1 MALTIAG
8 RDRDWYEQRV
18 AVVSQV
24 TETGIVVR
32 FQEQGGEEEGAH
44 GARHGAEETIGRSE
58 IASRVWPRSLFLAV
72 ETAVEMQALGV

>member
-32 FQEQGGEEEGAH
+32 YTQEQGDEEEGA
-44 GARHGAEETIGRSE
+44 HGAEETIGRSE

-72 ETAVEMQALGV
+72 ETAVEMQALGVA